1 MQSLVEYI
9 YYNFNTK
16 YQFDYLDECL
26 LKHLYI
32 EHAYKNQYSING
44 YYTFESLGLFK
55 DCKIIVNYIIDNIKD
70 LYKQE
75 TNIKID
81 SSKISNNLFF
91 DNINLY
97 FSKNIKDV
105 IEGQY
110 KIGYKND
117 DDNEEYD
124 LKKWNINNQ
133 KFNFIDIIIYN
144 FDDPRS
150 EWQVDDLAEILT
162 HELTHAWDDYILH
175 KEGNS
180 SLRNKKLSNNFNKE
194 LKEINDKLLLDS
206 IFKFDK
212 NERDLYKTYLDK
224 DMPLLKKIIYYL
236 EKTEQNAYI
245 SQLNQILKNKK
256 FEETKDLVK
265 YLNDKCVTYYN
276 YKTIFELFHNEEYI
290 NKLIELGLKKSSI
303 NKLKKKSHE
312 AWNKIVNHLY
322 HILEDHKAKSL
333 NEGSSKI
340 FLRDLKIK
348 LYKRQSI
355 KVLTLT
361 TPDIENGFGCRVT
374 IWFAGCNRRCP
385 GCHNPHTWAYNQG
398 KELLSEEV
406 LNKIYSLVDKD
417 YIQGITL
424 SGGDP
429 FDQDENSLK
438 ELLIF
443 IKHFKI
449 NYPDKDIWIYS
460 GGLYE
465 DFITNDII
473 REILI
478 WSDVLV
484 DGPFKQE
491 LKELDLPFK
500 GSTNQRI
507 IDLKK
512 SLFTNTIVEI
522 PV

>member
-1 MQSLVEYI
+1 M
-9 YYNFNTK
+9 
-16 YQFDYLDECL
+16 
-26 LKHLYI
+26 
-32 EHAYKNQYSING
+32 
-44 YYTFESLGLFK
+44 
-55 DCKIIVNYIIDNIKD
+55 
-70 LYKQE
+70 
-75 TNIKID
+75 
-81 SSKISNNLFF
+81 
-91 DNINLY
+91 
-97 FSKNIKDV
+97 
-105 IEGQY
+105 
-110 KIGYKND
+110 
-117 DDNEEYD
+117 
-124 LKKWNINNQ
+124 
-133 KFNFIDIIIYN
+133 
-144 FDDPRS
+144 
-150 EWQVDDLAEILT
+150 
-162 HELTHAWDDYILH
+162 
-175 KEGNS
+175 
-180 SLRNKKLSNNFNKE
+180 
-194 LKEINDKLLLDS
+194 
-206 IFKFDK
+206 
-212 NERDLYKTYLDK
+212 
-224 DMPLLKKIIYYL
+224 
-236 EKTEQNAYI
+236 
-245 SQLNQILKNKK
+245 
-256 FEETKDLVK
+256 
-265 YLNDKCVTYYN
+265 
-276 YKTIFELFHNEEYI
+276 
-290 NKLIELGLKKSSI
+290 
-303 NKLKKKSHE
+303 
-312 AWNKIVNHLY
+312 
-322 HILEDHKAKSL
+322 
-333 NEGSSKI
+333 
-340 FLRDLKIK
+340 
-348 LYKRQSI
+348 

-398 KELLSEEV
+398 EELLSEEV

-438 ELLIF
+438 ELLVF
-443 IKHFKI
+443 IKYFKI

-465 DFITNDII
+465 DFIKNDII